1 MTLKEF
7 IRRKILGVVG
17 LSKDTTPDKTKLT
30 FVNDAEQLTKNK
42 LNEYNV
48 WYYGDGDELLN
59 FYTRGNLFTYNTEPL
74 YSRNK
79 RNYFWCISSTENDI
93 KRTHSGQPRNIVD
106 TLVMITRFPVISTE
120 GKETNELLQAILKD
134 CKLKNIYKNQQ
145 LPLTLIEGWGCYK
158 INFDK
163 DISEFPYPV
172 YYRAENVDFIIKSGR
187 IIGCIFKDYYT
198 DGENKN
204 YLLTETRSIK
214 YDAIKDVKY
223 LEIEKEV
230 FTTDRSGKFVTEVLF
245 EDFKNIPEL
254 AGLTK
259 EDLHLK
265 IENLDKL
272 LAVPSILFENVSNQ
286 FGYGRSIFTGKIDL
300 FDDLDQCL
308 SQASN
313 TVRRSTTT
321 EYFNSDFLER
331 DPKTGMPKQP
341 KAYDRKYVLVNGQ
354 KDADGG
360 SKSTDPVQATQPTLN
375 FEQYS
380 DQAVQILMQILN
392 GIMSPATL
400 GIDVS
405 KKDNAAAQREKEKMT
420 VFTRNAIID
429 SETDIL
435 KELCEQLLCAYELM
449 HEGTIKM
456 KKYGITVKFSEFAD
470 DSYENKLEILGS
482 AFDNELISDEMF
494 MDKLYGQS
502 LSEEEYKREK
512 TWLYENHTKP
522 RQEGMKGAFAGEMA
536 PQPNAKGVGGF
547 DFDEEL

>member
-79 RNYFWCISSTENDI
+79 RSYFWCISSTESDI

-120 GKETNELLQAILKD
+120 GKDTNKLLQTILKD

-145 LPLTLIEGWGCYK
+145 LPLTLVEGWGCYK

-187 IIGCIFKDYYT
+187 VVGCIFKDYYT

-204 YLLTETRSIK
+204 YLLTETRSVK
-214 YDAIKDVKY
+214 YDAYKDIKY

-230 FTTDRSGKFVTEVLF
+230 FTTDKSGKYVTSVPF

-259 EDLHLK
+259 EGLKLK

-272 LAVPSILFENVSNQ
+272 LAVPSILFENVSNH

-321 EYFNSDFLER
+321 EYFNSEFLER
-331 DPKTGMPKQP
+331 DPDTGMPKQP
-341 KAYDRKYVLVNGQ
+341 KAYDRKYVLVTGQ
-354 KDADGG
+354 RDADGG
-360 SKSTDPVQATQPTLN
+360 SKSTDPVQATQPELN

-429 SETDIL
+429 SEIDIL

-449 HEGTIKM
+449 HEGTVTNKS
-456 KKYGITVKFSEFAD
+456 YGITVKFSEFAD

-502 LSEEEYKREK
+502 LSEEEYEREK
-512 TWLYENHTKP
+512 KWLYENHTKP